1 MKKKDFEKLKIREK
15 IIALQI
21 IMLKMLKGIT
31 FLNIILNQEKLF
43 TIKLEIIIEIKKK
56 LIKINFFSIKNNY

>member
-15 IIALQI
+15 IIAQEI

>member
-15 IIALQI
+15 IIALEI

-31 FLNIILNQEKLF
+31 FLNIILNLEKLF

-56 LIKINFFSIKNNY
+56 LIKFNFFLINNNY

>member
-15 IIALQI
+15 IIALEI

>member
-1 MKKKDFEKLKIREK
+1 MEKKDFEKLKIREK
-15 IIALQI
+15 IIALEI

>member
-15 IIALQI
+15 IIALEI

-56 LIKINFFSIKNNY
+56 LIKINFFSKKNNY

>member
-15 IIALQI
+15 IIALEI
-21 IMLKMLKGIT
+21 IMLKGIT

>member
-15 IIALQI
+15 IIALEI

-31 FLNIILNQEKLF
+31 FLNIILNLEKLF